1 MKLKTRIE
9 ALNVADNAQVSE
21 FIEFESK
28 TAFMMEQLKT
38 GGKDYKNFANQS
50 TLTNLFDV
58 LLLN

>member
-1 MKLKTRIE
+1 M
-9 ALNVADNAQVSE
+9 ADNAQVSE

-28 TAFMMEQLKT
+28 TAYMMEQLKT

-58 LLLN
+58 MLLN